1 MSTKIPL
8 DDDLAQLLA
17 DMRSYKRPPQPADFV
32 RPMYAEN
39 AFSHWEIKDGE
50 CWRCAP
56 VPEVRRLLR
65 TKFGRGSGH

>member
-1 MSTKIPL
+1 MILHNCWLICVPIKGH
-8 DDDLAQLLA
+8 
-17 DMRSYKRPPQPADFV
+17 RSRQTLFD
-32 RPMYAEN
+32 RMYAEN